1 VFAAQEFAKGD
12 GYILQSFVDFALPT
26 PTFVRF

>member
-1 VFAAQEFAKGD
+1 VFAVQEFAKGD

-26 PTFVRF
+26 STSIQF